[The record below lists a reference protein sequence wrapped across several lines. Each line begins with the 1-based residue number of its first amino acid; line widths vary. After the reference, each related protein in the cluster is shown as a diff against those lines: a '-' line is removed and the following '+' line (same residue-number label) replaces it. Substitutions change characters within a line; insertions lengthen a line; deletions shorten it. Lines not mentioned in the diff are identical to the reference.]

1 MIKNV
6 IKQIDAIAIS
16 DPNRVV
22 YNNLGETNTY
32 QQLKEKSDALALHII
47 NLNLDKKSPIMVY
60 GNQKFDMLVAFM
72 GSVKAGHA
80 YIPIDSHSPA
90 ERLESIQEIAKPVAC
105 LAVAELPDV
114 ELNVPIISSAELAEI
129 IEKSDQAATPD
140 PSFQVAGKEN
150 FYIIFTSGT
159 TGQPKG
165 VQISHDNLISYVNW
179 MIEDF
184 SLPERPN
191 FLSQAPYSF
200 DLSVMDVYPA
210 LTMGG
215 QLSVLPQE
223 VTDNFKMLFQTLPT
237 LDLQVWVS
245 TPSFMDICLLEPTF
259 DADYLPDLSRFLFCG
274 EELTHKTA
282 SALKKR
288 FPSAMVFNTYG
299 PTEATVAVSSVE
311 ITNDILEEYPRLPI
325 GYSKADTKMV
335 VVNSKNELVPDGDE
349 GELIIAGPSVSK
361 GYINNPDKTAGAF
374 FEMNGVPAY
383 RTGDAATISS
393 DGMLLYRGRIDFQV
407 KLHGYRIELEEVD
420 HHVSSAPFVKQAITI
435 PKYDRDHKVAQ
446 LIAYVVQKEHPFDR
460 DAELTAAIKK
470 AMAKTTMSYMIPQ
483 KFVYV
488 DSLPLTQNGKID
500 RKKLINEV
508 NA

>member
-6 IKQIDAIAIS
+6 IKQIDMVATS
-16 DPNRVV
+16 DPTRIV

-32 QQLKEKSDALALHII
+32 QQLKEKSDALASHII
-47 NLNLDKKSPIMVY
+47 ELDLDKKSPIMVY
-60 GNQKFDMLVAFM
+60 GNQKFEMLVAFM

-90 ERLESIQEIAKPVAC
+90 ERLEEIQNIAKPAAC
-105 LAVAELPDV
+105 IAVAELPEI
-114 ELNVPIISSAELAEI
+114 ELSVPVISHTELVEI
-129 IEKSDQAATPD
+129 IENGQGTVVPD
-140 PSFQVAGKEN
+140 PSLQVKGNDN

-191 FLSQAPYSF
+191 ILSQAPYSF

-223 VTDNFKMLFQTLPT
+223 VTDNFKVLFQTLPT

-259 DADYLPDLSRFLFCG
+259 DADHLPDLSRFLFCG

-288 FPSAMVFNTYG
+288 FPMAKIFNTYG

-311 ITNDILEEYPRLPI
+311 ITNDILEAYPRLPI

-335 VVNSKNELVPDGDE
+335 VVNSKNEVVPNGDE
-349 GELIIAGPSVSK
+349 GELIIIGPSVSK
-361 GYINNPDKTAGAF
+361 GYINNPDKTASAF
-374 FEMNGVPAY
+374 FEMDDGNAY

-420 HHVSSAPFVKQAITI
+420 HHVASAPYVKQAITI
-435 PKYDRDHKVAQ
+435 PKYDKDHKVSQ

-460 DAELTAAIKK
+460 DIELTAAIKK
-470 AMAKTTMSYMIPQ
+470 DMAETTMSYMIPQ